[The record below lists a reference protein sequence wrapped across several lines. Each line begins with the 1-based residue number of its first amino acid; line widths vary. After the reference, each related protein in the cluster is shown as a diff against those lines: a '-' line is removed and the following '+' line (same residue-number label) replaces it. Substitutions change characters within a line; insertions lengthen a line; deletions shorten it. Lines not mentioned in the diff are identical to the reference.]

1 MTIAYMEY
9 GFSEKYKRL
18 PWFCPLG
25 ITCLMPPE
33 KLQQLIQAPNEERN
47 AALKKQHLI
56 IKISM
61 S

>member
-1 MTIAYMEY
+1 MEY

-25 ITCLMPPE
+25 ITYHQRNC
-33 KLQQLIQAPNEERN
+33 QAPIEERN